1 MIKKSLAAITLAFM
15 IIFAGSNYNVA
26 EAEEIYIGEFD
37 SLEGIADVT
46 GDAYLDSY
54 SVRGNSSLIICD
66 VYVSSQWGRFVAEYT
81 FRKGLRNR
89 WSVQFTYRGMG
100 GGGSSVQTYDLS
112 PFEKK
117 LLNYILDNYE

>member
-1 MIKKSLAAITLAFM
+1 MMKKSLIAVVLAFM
-15 IIFAGSNYNVA
+15 IIFVGSNGNVA

-46 GDAYLDSY
+46 GDAYLDSS
-54 SVRGNSSLIICD
+54 SVRGNSSIIICD

-81 FRKGLRNR
+81 FRKGLKNR